1 MTDNSVELPPPEYRC
16 DAPGCMGW
24 IVRRVGDRQKCRVHA
39 LAAAEEWAL
48 AYDRKA
54 ATINASAEISWSI
67 VSLNEGK
74 YEESWAHWTEAWAL
88 MKTVH
93 STERLLIQR
102 GFFEETGH

>member
-1 MTDNSVELPPPEYRC
+1 
-16 DAPGCMGW
+16 MGW
-24 IVRRVGDRQKCRVHA
+24 IVRRVGDQQKCRVHA

-48 AYDRKA
+48 AYDRK
-54 ATINASAEISWSI
+54 SAISDAGAEMNRA
-67 VSLNEGK
+67 VDSLQDGR

-93 STERLLIQR
+93 STEKLLIQR